1 MAIPALI
8 VLAVAAGFLGA
19 LVEWGVNAVFH
30 TAFAARVLGLAVFG
44 IVLLAGSAGAI
55 HIPL

>member
-1 MAIPALI
+1 MTLPSLV
-8 VLAVAAGFLGA
+8 VLALAAGFLGA
-19 LVEWGVNAVFH
+19 LVEWGVNALFH
-30 TAFAARVLGLAVFG
+30 SAFAARVLGLAVFG